1 MKIPFPVGEGYFFAL
16 EQEQPF
22 LYNYRKYVKEGCKMG
37 VKDRGMKK
45 WQGFFMT
52 EHVEELQGVDYDSF
66 IQDKPVLD
74 EYQIA
79 ELESK
84 IHFAMEYNLFLDITL
99 WLDGDQIE
107 KVIRVHHLDNIK
119 KKIRGKGENGDIEI
133 IDFENIIDV
142 KVHD

>member
-1 MKIPFPVGEGYFFAL
+1 
-16 EQEQPF
+16 
-22 LYNYRKYVKEGCKMG
+22 MG
-37 VKDRGMKK
+37 IKDRGMKK

-74 EYQIA
+74 DYQIA
-79 ELESK
+79 EFESK

-119 KKIRGKGENGDIEI
+119 KKIRGKGQNGDIEI

-142 KVHD
+142 KLHD